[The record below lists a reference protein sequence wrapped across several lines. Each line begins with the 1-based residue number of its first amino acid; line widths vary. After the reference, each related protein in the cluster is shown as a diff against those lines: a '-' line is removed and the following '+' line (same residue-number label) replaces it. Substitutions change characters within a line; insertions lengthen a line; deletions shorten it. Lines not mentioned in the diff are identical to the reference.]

1 MEEKKTSKQT
11 SAKGDKKGKKTTLE
25 TLKENRYLI
34 LAGVIVVVFYLFL
47 TLSDGAL
54 ALVGL
59 LFFVI
64 LFLI

>member
-11 SAKGDKKGKKTTLE
+11 SAKGGKEGKKTTLE
-25 TLKENRYLI
+25 KLKENRCLI
-34 LAGVIVVVFYLFL
+34 LAGVIVLVFYLFL